1 LEEGEVSDVIEL
13 DSSYYVV
20 RLDAKTD
27 EEATEETRQDIIS
40 ERQSDHYSEVLD
52 AWKEASDWTLNE
64 KVWAKVS
71 FDNLFTTIAES
82 TESAD
87 ETEAE
92 LVETT
97 EQ

>member
-1 LEEGEVSDVIEL
+1 MIEL

-27 EEATEETRQDIIS
+27 AEATEETRKSIIS
-40 ERQSDHYSEVLD
+40 ERQSDHYSEVLSGWED
-52 AWKEASDWTLNE
+52 SSTWTLNE

-71 FDNLFTTIAES
+71 FDNLFTTVEEGTEAAGA
-82 TESAD
+82 TESAAD
-87 ETEAE
+87 
-92 LVETT
+92 TT